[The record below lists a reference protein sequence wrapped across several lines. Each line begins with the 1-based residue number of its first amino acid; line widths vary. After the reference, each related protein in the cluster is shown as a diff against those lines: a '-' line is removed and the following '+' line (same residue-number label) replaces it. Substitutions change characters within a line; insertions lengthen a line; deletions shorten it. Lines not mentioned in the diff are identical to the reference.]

1 MTDSDSVGRWF
12 ESSRAHHA
20 DALLESRAFFLYVE
34 NHSLGEWF
42 QRRLVPMMKTEKLLL
57 L

>member
-1 MTDSDSVGRWF
+1 MAAG
-12 ESSRAHHA
+12 
-20 DALLESRAFFLYVE
+20 FLYVE

>member
-1 MTDSDSVGRWF
+1 MTRPRKRKRKAAVF
-12 ESSRAHHA
+12 AA
-20 DALLESRAFFLYVE
+20 AFLYVE